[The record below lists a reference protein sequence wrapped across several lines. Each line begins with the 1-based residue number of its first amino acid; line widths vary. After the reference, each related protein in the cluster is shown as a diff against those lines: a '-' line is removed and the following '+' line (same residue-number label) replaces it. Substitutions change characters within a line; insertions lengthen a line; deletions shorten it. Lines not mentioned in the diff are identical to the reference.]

1 MIYLLL
7 SILASSVIFL
17 VFKLFDLFKIN
28 TFQAIVVNYAI
39 ACAAGIIGYAKPI
52 NLIELP
58 NYSWFGGAVFLGFLF
73 ILIFNLM
80 AITTQRSGLSVVSVS
95 TKMSV
100 VIPIAF
106 GLFYYNENAGLLKI
120 SGIILALIA
129 VYLVSVKDNTS
140 KLVSKNEL
148 LFPILVF
155 LGSGIIDTTIKYLET
170 SYVEQDDISLFS
182 AVIFLTAFV
191 IGISIL
197 MFKVLRKNEKIK
209 FKNLVG
215 GLALGIPNY
224 YSIYFLVKAL
234 RNPQLESS
242 VVFTL
247 NNVGI
252 LICAVLLG
260 ILFFREKLSRKNWL
274 GFFLALISIIC
285 IAIVKS

>member
-39 ACAAGIIGYAKPI
+39 ACVAGIIGYAKPI

-58 NYSWFGGAVFLGFLF
+58 NYSWFGGTVFLGFLF

-120 SGIILALIA
+120 SGIVLALIA

-182 AVIFLTAFV
+182 AVIFLTAFA

-197 MFKVLRKNEKIK
+197 MFKVLRQNEKIK

>member
-17 VFKLFDLFKIN
+17 IFKLFDLFKIN

-52 NLIELP
+52 NLIDLP
-58 NYSWFGGAVFLGFLF
+58 NYSWFGGTIFLGFLF

-106 GLFYYNENAGLLKI
+106 GLLYYNENAGLLKI

-197 MFKVLRKNEKIK
+197 MFKVLRQNEKIK

>member
-1 MIYLLL
+1 LIYLLL

-58 NYSWFGGAVFLGFLF
+58 NYSWFGGTVFLGFLF

-197 MFKVLRKNEKIK
+197 MFKVLRQNEKIK

>member
-58 NYSWFGGAVFLGFLF
+58 NYSWFGGTVFLGFLF

-191 IGISIL
+191 IGVSIL
-197 MFKVLRKNEKIK
+197 MFKVLRQNEKIK

>member
-52 NLIELP
+52 NLIDLP
-58 NYSWFGGAVFLGFLF
+58 NYSWFGGTVFLGFLF

-106 GLFYYNENAGLLKI
+106 GLLYYNENAGLLKI

-197 MFKVLRKNEKIK
+197 IFKVLRQNEKIK

>member
-58 NYSWFGGAVFLGFLF
+58 NYSWFGGTVFLGFLF

-106 GLFYYNENAGLLKI
+106 GLFYYNENAGLLKV

-140 KLVSKNEL
+140 KIVSKNEL

-191 IGISIL
+191 IGVSIL
-197 MFKVLRKNEKIK
+197 MFKVLRQNEKIK

-260 ILFFREKLSRKNWL
+260 ILFFSEKLSRKNWL

>member
-7 SILASSVIFL
+7 SILASSVIFF

-58 NYSWFGGAVFLGFLF
+58 NYSWFGGTVFLGFLF

-182 AVIFLTAFV
+182 AVIFLTAFF

-197 MFKVLRKNEKIK
+197 MFKVLRQNEKIK

>member
-197 MFKVLRKNEKIK
+197 MFKVLRQNEKIK

-247 NNVGI
+247 NNAGI

>member
-1 MIYLLL
+1 LIYLLL

-52 NLIELP
+52 NLIDLP
-58 NYSWFGGAVFLGFLF
+58 NYSWFGGTVFLGFLF

-106 GLFYYNENAGLLKI
+106 GLLYYNENAGLLKI

-197 MFKVLRKNEKIK
+197 IFKVLRQNEKIK

>member
-58 NYSWFGGAVFLGFLF
+58 NYSWFGGTVFLGFLF

-197 MFKVLRKNEKIK
+197 MFKVLRQNEKIK

>member
-58 NYSWFGGAVFLGFLF
+58 NYSWFGGTVFLGFLF

-197 MFKVLRKNEKIK
+197 MFKILRQNEKIK

>member
-58 NYSWFGGAVFLGFLF
+58 NYSWFGGTVFLGFLF

-100 VIPIAF
+100 VIPITF

-197 MFKVLRKNEKIK
+197 RFKVLRQNEKIK